1 MANLNHHSEMVSR
14 SHMIAPGQAFFTSKA
29 WESPPIV
36 VSNTNNTKT
45 RGLNFSD
52 AHPARRAVMN
62 RSKNVVVK
70 RENEDD
76 GKSPA
81 RKRQRTSSIT
91 EVSELNHQKIL
102 PEVKYSETQRVF
114 SNLNAEYVA
123 EYNKR
128 YHNDT
133 FWNQL
138 SEWTILIQEMLRIA
152 MFPNLSS
159 VIEDSC
165 ELFERLTER
174 LEILK
179 QDIDRSTVDIN
190 RKIGR
195 LRDLK
200 HLIPEYT
207 NLRTQMEALSEK
219 LNGLI

>member
-1 MANLNHHSEMVSR
+1 M
-14 SHMIAPGQAFFTSKA
+14 
-29 WESPPIV
+29 
-36 VSNTNNTKT
+36 
-45 RGLNFSD
+45 
-52 AHPARRAVMN
+52 
-62 RSKNVVVK
+62 
-70 RENEDD
+70 
-76 GKSPA
+76 
-81 RKRQRTSSIT
+81 
-91 EVSELNHQKIL
+91 
-102 PEVKYSETQRVF
+102 
-114 SNLNAEYVA
+114 
-123 EYNKR
+123 
-128 YHNDT
+128 
-133 FWNQL
+133 
-138 SEWTILIQEMLRIA
+138 IQEMLRIA

-179 QDIDRSTVDIN
+179 QDIDRSTVGIN